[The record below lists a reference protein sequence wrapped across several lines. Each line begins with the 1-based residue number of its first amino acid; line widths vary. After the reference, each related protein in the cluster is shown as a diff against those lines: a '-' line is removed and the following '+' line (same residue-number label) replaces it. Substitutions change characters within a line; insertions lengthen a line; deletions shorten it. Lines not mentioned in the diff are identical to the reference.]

1 MLSHLRF
8 HRRGPS
14 SPASPTPDQQPSLS
28 PLSSHDSPLS
38 PDAASPSDARP
49 PSPSSSALPPM
60 LPPIARVTSADADLR
75 HDRPS
80 DIDVSSPPDTRPPHA
95 LRTPYNGDSG
105 FIGGVALRNYRR
117 GVEAQQAGARPE
129 SGDLMAGALDD
140 HAWRQRPIPTP
151 ISTDGPQRTYTK
163 PTTSFSTP
171 TELHN
176 SAGTPL
182 GRRPAGTRLPND
194 APPMP
199 SSSVSTEPQR
209 GKKGLPFLKN
219 PMSTLLMR
227 RKNNQNAPDLRPL
240 PLTGREEEPVYDPRI
255 RGTRVHDF
263 SAPRRQ
269 QKTPGHG
276 VAPTRSSSHT
286 DLVAADQDKPEENR
300 GNVGLSSH
308 QPRNLSNASG
318 SAHSASRSTA
328 SRLINHSPSTS
339 SQRTKSPSVEKPSPP
354 LDGNPAPPVPP
365 KDNLTPSSRPSF
377 SKPPQTLPND
387 VRELPQAAPSQRT
400 TRSRNISLS
409 EISALPKHMKST
421 SSRFS
426 FDMVGAAKQEK
437 LLEERHR
444 QRELEKQTTGVDDPR
459 DSRFD
464 DFDEDAFDYDA
475 MMDDDGLEEKIPGV
489 NADFEDDDEGLEN
502 EALGD
507 EALYE
512 ALYEAPG
519 AELDPDNDQENF
531 AGFVFQRSN
540 PASSLASPHSAG
552 MMVTP
557 RDADGKVIGFA
568 VTKDI
573 PSLAPSPLSPDAQ
586 SSFLNGTLNGQVSG
600 LGIQEQCVADSS
612 EIPEPVRQD
621 ELYFDDGMVGL
632 EGEFAEDL
640 AAEPEFD
647 GVPFDESIFDNNDTD
662 QFGRPVPGAFAQAQS
677 QQRAANEDP
686 VVKRESDMTSRFSMQ
701 SGTSRSTAHTSLS
714 VDGQKNGEDVHHP
727 PAEEPLGS
735 DDVAASQ
742 VADVEQDSVA
752 VYQAALA
759 AAAHKAAATG
769 KFQRSSS
776 PPRDEEPQGH
786 LDDSLSETYEDE
798 DYDDFGPGY
807 VDMDDLDLDD
817 DAIIAEANASALAND
832 SDGWYGQE
840 FGFYSAPMAQHH
852 GSHSST
858 SSSLSDFEFANGGVF
873 GPKGAGSLDRS
884 TSGRMISREPNLT
897 PITERSEYSNRN
909 SLMSLGFPPLSSP
922 TPIMQSP
929 GLAQLAMMA
938 DRGDEQMTLSALL
951 RLRSRAWGGSQASLA
966 SSRDGSPMSDR
977 GEMPSSPWSSSFAGP
992 VPGPS
997 SGHGRKNS
1005 TFSTVSRDSEVA
1017 STSGSPTLTM
1027 ACPTFAPPCPSIPGS
1042 SLEQPVLLSGLS
1054 IVPPSLAT
1062 SEQRYTQAATTT
1074 TEANETPLSAVSGRS
1089 SADLARGLEGCHAS
1103 MSSRR
1108 PGKGH
1113 HRHKSS
1119 ADSVSYLKE
1128 EESGETRWVME
1139 RRRTA
1144 ESGHVEILEREVVE
1158 GGRI

>member
-28 PLSSHDSPLS
+28 PLSSHDSPLAA
-38 PDAASPSDARP
+38 DCASPSDARP
-49 PSPSSSALPPM
+49 PSSSSTALPPM
-60 LPPIARVTSADADLR
+60 LPPITRVTSHDSELR
-75 HDRPS
+75 LDRPR
-80 DIDVSSPPDTRPPHA
+80 DIDVSSPLDTRPQHA
-95 LRTPYNGDSG
+95 PRSLYNGDSG

-117 GVEAQQAGARPE
+117 GVEAQQAGARSE
-129 SGDLMAGALDD
+129 SGDPIAGPLEDQT
-140 HAWRQRPIPTP
+140 WRQRPKPTS
-151 ISTDGPQRTYTK
+151 ISTEGPSRTYTK
-163 PTTSFSTP
+163 PMTSFSTP
-171 TELHN
+171 TELQN
-176 SAGTPL
+176 SAGTAL

-194 APPMP
+194 APLMP
-199 SSSVSTEPQR
+199 SSTVSTEPQR

-263 SAPRRQ
+263 SAPRRKQ
-269 QKTPGHG
+269 NIPGHG
-276 VAPTRSSSHT
+276 VTPICPSSQT
-286 DLVAADQDKPEENR
+286 DLVAAHQDKPGENKS
-300 GNVGLSSH
+300 NVGLGSH
-308 QPRNLSNASG
+308 HPGNLSNASD
-318 SAHSASRSTA
+318 SAHPGSRSIA
-328 SRLINHSPSTS
+328 SQLINHSPSTS
-339 SQRTKSPSVEKPSPP
+339 SQKTKSSFAQKSSPG
-354 LDGNPAPPVPP
+354 LDGKPAPPVPP
-365 KDNLTPSSRPSF
+365 KDDLSLSSRRPSS
-377 SKPPQTLPND
+377 SKPLQTVPND
-387 VRELPQAAPSQRT
+387 AREPPKAAPSQRT
-400 TRSRNISLS
+400 TRSRTISLS
-409 EISALPKHMKST
+409 EMSALPKHMKST

-444 QRELEKQTTGVDDPR
+444 QRELEKQTTGVDGPR

-489 NADFEDDDEGLEN
+489 NADVEDDD

-507 EALYE
+507 EGLGDE
-512 ALYEAPG
+512 P
-519 AELDPDNDQENF
+519 DPDDDQENF

-552 MMVTP
+552 MTITP
-557 RDADGKVIGFA
+557 RDAHGKVIGFA
-568 VTKDI
+568 VTKDMR
-573 PSLAPSPLSPDAQ
+573 SLATCPLSPDTQ
-586 SSFLNGTLNGQVSG
+586 PSFLNRVLNGQVCG
-600 LGIQEQCVADSS
+600 LGIQEQCVSDSAGA
-612 EIPEPVRQD
+612 PEPVRQD

-632 EGEFAEDL
+632 EDGFAEDL
-640 AAEPEFD
+640 AAEPEVD

-677 QQRAANEDP
+677 QRRAANQDP
-686 VVKRESDMTSRFSMQ
+686 VVKRESDVTSRFSAQ
-701 SGTSRSTAHTSLS
+701 SDTSRSTAHTSLS
-714 VDGQKNGEDVHHP
+714 ADGQKNGEGVDHA
-727 PAEEPLGS
+727 PAEESLGS
-735 DDVAASQ
+735 DDVAAPQ
-742 VADVEQDSVA
+742 VADVEQNSVA
-752 VYQAALA
+752 AYQAALA

-776 PPRDEEPQGH
+776 PPRDEEPRGR
-786 LDDSLSETYEDE
+786 LDDSFSEAHEDE
-798 DYDDFGPGY
+798 AYDDFGSGY

-840 FGFYSAPMAQHH
+840 FGFYSAPMAQQYS
-852 GSHSST
+852 SHNST
-858 SSSLSDFEFANGGVF
+858 SSNLSDYEFANGGVF
-873 GPKGAGSLDRS
+873 GPKGAGGLDRS
-884 TSGRMISREPNLT
+884 TSGRMVSREPNLT

-909 SLMSLGFPPLSSP
+909 SLMSLAFPPLSSS
-922 TPIMQSP
+922 TPIIQSP

-951 RLRSRAWGGSQASLA
+951 RLRSKAWGGSQASLA
-966 SSRDGSPMSDR
+966 SSRDGSPKSDR
-977 GEMPSSPWSSSFAGP
+977 GEMPSSPWSSNFAGP
-992 VPGPS
+992 VPGPGG
-997 SGHGRKNS
+997 GHRRRNS
-1005 TFSTVSRDSEVA
+1005 AFSTVSRDSEGA

-1027 ACPTFAPPCPSIPGS
+1027 ACPTFAPPCPPILGS
-1042 SLEQPVLLSGLS
+1042 SMELPVLSSDLS

-1062 SEQRYTQAATTT
+1062 SEQQHAQAQTTT

-1089 SADLARGLEGCHAS
+1089 SADLARGLEGCNTR

-1108 PGKGH
+1108 SGKGH

-1128 EESGETRWVME
+1128 EESGETRWVIE
-1139 RRRTA
+1139 WRRTA
-1144 ESGHVEILEREVVE
+1144 ESGQVEILEREVVE